1 MTVAKD
7 VKEDVSASL
16 HSFDGRSGCALPS
29 DLGEWFD
36 RKQLVRLVLA
46 AVEGVD
52 RSLGDG
58 QEAEGEIKQKFPL
71 LVTLLTYCYATG
83 IYESQQIE
91 FETKRDATLRYLCGN
106 ACPEWN
112 ILRNFRRFHRGAI
125 AQSLVKLFALAWKS
139 HFGGESRSRVEVLM
153 PFQFEAIDFSAEAA
167 ERIDRAIRC
176 DSMALDE

>member
-1 MTVAKD
+1 MTAAND

-16 HSFDGRSGCALPS
+16 QNWRSGAVLPS
-29 DLGEWFD
+29 GLREWFE
-36 RKQLVRLVLA
+36 RKELVRLVLE

-52 RSLGDG
+52 WSLVDG
-58 QEAEGEIKQKFPL
+58 QEAEGEMKRKFPL

-83 IYESQQIE
+83 VYESRQIE

-106 ACPEWN
+106 ACPDWN
-112 ILRNFRRFHRGAI
+112 TLRNFRRFHRRAI
-125 AQSLVKLFALAWKS
+125 AQSLEKLFSLAWKS
-139 HFGGESRSRVEVLM
+139 HFGGKIRSRGDVRE
-153 PFQFEAIDFSAEAA
+153 PFQFWAIDFSAEAA

>member
-1 MTVAKD
+1 MIVAKD

-16 HSFDGRSGCALPS
+16 HSFEGRSGCPLPS
-29 DLGEWFD
+29 DLGEWFE
-36 RKQLVRLVLA
+36 RKELVKLVLE

-52 RSLGDG
+52 CSLEDG
-58 QEAEGEIKQKFPL
+58 HEAEGEMKTKFPL

-83 IYESQQIE
+83 VYESRQIE

-106 ACPEWN
+106 ACPDWN

-125 AQSLVKLFALAWKS
+125 TQSLVKLFALAWKS
-139 HFGGESRSRVEVLM
+139 HFGFELRPEGKGRET
-153 PFQFEAIDFSAEAA
+153 FQFWVIDFPAEAA